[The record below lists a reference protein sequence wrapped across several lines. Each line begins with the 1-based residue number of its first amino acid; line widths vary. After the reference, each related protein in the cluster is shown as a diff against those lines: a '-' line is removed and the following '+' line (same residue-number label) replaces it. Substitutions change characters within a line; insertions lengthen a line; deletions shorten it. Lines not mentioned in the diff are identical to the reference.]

1 MARPSIEPV
10 TDATLPEFAQFLHLN
25 LMTSRSPAEWEAGLR
40 TQWLPGLANYGF
52 VVRDEGRIVG
62 GIGAYYAQR
71 QIRGQTERF
80 CNITS
85 WCVLDAYR
93 QQSMRL
99 AMALLGQKGFHF
111 TNFSPTKV
119 VGSSLKFMKFKELDE
134 RVAVVLNLPQFWQ
147 GGAKLLTRPADIE
160 DALTGEALRTYKEHV
175 RFPWLR
181 HVVFGQPGRW
191 CHVVYKRRSFKGLP
205 AADILYVGDRAV
217 FDQAFGRL
225 ATHFLGQGMVSTHVP
240 MRCVDRAPTPSKM
253 RSGFNP
259 KLFLSETLGEK
270 DIDCLYSE
278 TVALDL

>member
-1 MARPSIEPV
+1 MARPQIEPV
-10 TDATLPEFAQFLHLN
+10 TEANLAEFANFLHLN
-25 LMTSRSPAEWEAGLR
+25 LMQSRSPADWESGLR
-40 TQWLPGLANYGF
+40 TQWLPGLANHGF

-62 GIGAYYAQR
+62 GIGAYYAER

-119 VGSSLKFMKFKELDE
+119 VGASLKFLKFKELDE
-134 RVAVVLNLPQFWQ
+134 RVAVVLNLPRFS
-147 GGAKLLTRPADIE
+147 GAKLLTKPADIE
-160 DALTGEALRTYKEHV
+160 AALEGEALRAWREHR
-175 RFPWLR
+175 RFPWLQ
-181 HVVFGQPGRW
+181 HVVFGRPGRW
-191 CHVVYKRRSFKGLP
+191 CHVIWKRRSFKGLP

-217 FDQAFGRL
+217 FDESFGRL
-225 ATHFLGQGMVSTHVP
+225 ATHFALRGIVSTHVP
-240 MRCVDRAPTPSKM
+240 MRCVDRAPKPSKM

-259 KLFLSETLGEK
+259 KLFLSETLDAK